1 MNGISVSSL
10 LEDLRRIRD
19 YASMADVSQDNISLL
34 FSKQLR
40 SLPLRRGDKNAR
52 RGYICGRC

>member
-10 LEDLRRIRD
+10 LEDLRKIRD
-19 YASMADVSQDNISLL
+19 YSSMADVSHDNIGLL

-40 SLPLRRGDKNAR
+40 SLPLRRGDKNVR
-52 RGYICGRC
+52 RGYLCGRG